1 MKRPLPNYQIG
12 EVMPMPADADMN
24 LAQIQMAKR
33 GLLVRNARSVHRTA
47 AGITAKRIMAD
58 IHADEHRRTDPFERA
73 QTFLRRKGFVPVC
86 AVERSFRVGRRT
98 FSSRAEVIE
107 FAKSKGFEG

>member
-1 MKRPLPNYQIG
+1 MKRPLPIYKIG
-12 EVMPMPADADMN
+12 DVVPVPADADMT
-24 LAQIQMAKR
+24 LAQIQMQKR
-33 GLLVRNARSVHRTA
+33 GLLARNANSSHRSI
-47 AGITAKRIMAD
+47 AGITAKRIMAGLNE
-58 IHADEHRRTDPFERA
+58 AERLRTDPFERA

-98 FSSRAEVIE
+98 FASRAEVIE

>member
-24 LAQIQMAKR
+24 LAQIQMKKR
-33 GLLVRNARSVHRTA
+33 GLIERHASPRYRGA
-47 AGITAKRIMAD
+47 AGIAARRVKAEMDKAD
-58 IHADEHRRTDPFERA
+58 LLRADPFERA

-86 AVERSFRVGRRT
+86 AVDRHYRVGRHT
-98 FSSRAEVIE
+98 FAKQAEVIE
-107 FAKSKGFEG
+107 FAKSIGFEG